1 MAIERNEGEMRIV
14 KIVPGFVLAVIVATV
29 LGSIAHTQFVLAGL
43 TELGIEI
50 PVSDR
55 LSTTM
60 HDIAGMGPMFG
71 LIVAI
76 GFLVAMAAAALVY
89 RYARTQRYLV
99 YGVAGAVA
107 LTAMGTVYEITP
119 IAGARTALGFIAQ
132 MIAGALGGLA
142 FARVTR

>member
-1 MAIERNEGEMRIV
+1 MRIV
-14 KIVPGFVLAVIVATV
+14 KIVLGFVLAVIVATV
-29 LGSIAHTQFVLAGL
+29 LGAIAHTQFVLAEL
-43 TELGIEI
+43 TGLGIEI

-55 LSTTM
+55 LSTTI

-76 GFLVAMAAAALVY
+76 GFIVAMLAAGLVY
-89 RYARTQRYLV
+89 RFAGTQRYLV

-107 LTAMGTVYEITP
+107 LAVALTAMGMVYEITP
-119 IAGARTALGFIAQ
+119 IAGARTAMGFVAQ
-132 MIAGALGGLA
+132 MIAGALGGLT